1 MTKVEKTVEVAVPVS
16 TAYNQWTQFEE
27 FPQFMG
33 GVQQVEQ
40 LDDRTLRW
48 VAEIAG
54 VRRQWVATVLEQVP
68 DQKVAWAA
76 TEGATNAGAVTF
88 QSLGPDRTQVT
99 LTLDYE
105 PEGLVEKAGDAL
117 NIVERQATSDLERF
131 KSFIESRGSETGGWR
146 GEVTDE
152 PHVGTP
158 DVEDAAASRGDSGK
172 AGVSGTVLAAGA
184 AVAAAGVAAG
194 VAAATSSSSSSS
206 SSSEVVGGEDV
217 IDILT
222 TDHREATDLLLQIR
236 AATDPTMRRDLADM
250 LISELVRH
258 AVAEEMY
265 VYPAMKEHLPD
276 GEAAVEHDTQEHKE
290 LERTMKELEGVEP
303 SDPRFDSVLTQL
315 ETILADHVADEETE
329 QFPQLRASISR
340 EELVQLGQ
348 KVQTAK
354 KLAPTRPHPAAPNA
368 ELFHKLVGP
377 GVGLVDRLRDR
388 LTGRST
394 S

>member
-1 MTKVEKTVEVAVPVS
+1 MATIEESVEVEVPVR

-131 KSFIESRGSETGGWR
+131 KSFIEGRGAETGAWR
-146 GEVTDE
+146 G
-152 PHVGTP
+152 
-158 DVEDAAASRGDSGK
+158 
-172 AGVSGTVLAAGA
+172 GVSEGT
-184 AVAAAGVAAG
+184 
-194 VAAATSSSSSSS
+194 
-206 SSSEVVGGEDV
+206 
-217 IDILT
+217 T
-222 TDHREATDLLLQIR
+222 T
-236 AATDPTMRRDLADM
+236 
-250 LISELVRH
+250 
-258 AVAEEMY
+258 
-265 VYPAMKEHLPD
+265 
-276 GEAAVEHDTQEHKE
+276 
-290 LERTMKELEGVEP
+290 
-303 SDPRFDSVLTQL
+303 
-315 ETILADHVADEETE
+315 
-329 QFPQLRASISR
+329 
-340 EELVQLGQ
+340 
-348 KVQTAK
+348 
-354 KLAPTRPHPAAPNA
+354 
-368 ELFHKLVGP
+368 
-377 GVGLVDRLRDR
+377 
-388 LTGRST
+388 RS
-394 S
+394 